1 MDHLNNNIPYFL
13 GNWKILVLGVKLME
27 MNSNHCFNRHELQL
41 WYPRMPV
48 NLFRIPSGNCSF
60 WRPRFVQIFKLQI
73 FKREKAT
80 VIYTNQNPHR
90 KKKSMNLRL
99 LAREWQTTPSLAWKI
114 PRGSF
119 FTNFVRPSNASD
131 ESNRHGVRLSKRWF
145 CLILQSSGRC
155 SPPFGSVPPKG
166 IWRLK
171 WNKSCAG
178 FTSSCSKR
186 RRGNWVT
193 NELMMFLFTHV
204 CFSVAFCSL
213 AL

>member
-60 WRPRFVQIFKLQI
+60 WRPRFGQIFKLQI

-90 KKKSMNLRL
+90 KKNQWTCDFLQGNGKPRPRWLEKSP
-99 LAREWQTTPSLAWKI
+99 W
-114 PRGSF
+114 SF
-119 FTNFVRPSNASD
+119 LQLCRPSNAATNQIVTVLGFQSGGFVWFSRAR
-131 ESNRHGVRLSKRWF
+131 ENVRLPLDLYPQKE
-145 CLILQSSGRC
+145 SGDWNGTKVVQDSRLAV
-155 SPPFGSVPPKG
+155 PNGDVETGSQMS
-166 IWRLK
+166 WWCFYL
-171 WNKSCAG
+171 
-178 FTSSCSKR
+178 
-186 RRGNWVT
+186 
-193 NELMMFLFTHV
+193 LMCV
-204 CFSVAFCSL
+204 FSVAFCSL